1 MIYESKYSILALSTV
16 IERQH
21 NQQSKTDGGGQ
32 SESQQPKKQRQARS
46 LGGAVLWKG
55 LRRLAAGAGR
65 LEFRLTHPAAPR
77 PGPTERRGWPA
88 WCRRKRLP
96 RWPRPAR

>member
-32 SESQQPKKQRQARS
+32 SESQQPKKQRQALS
-46 LGGAVLWKG
+46 LCG
-55 LRRLAAGAGR
+55 LVFGEGLAWLAAGAGR

-77 PGPTERRGWPA
+77 QGPAGLRVWPA

-96 RWPRPAR
+96 RWPRPA